1 MPQKQ
6 NPKLSLHHWLTA
18 AAAEAAANDTED
30 TDDTDSLSS
39 KWLLSQ

>member
-6 NPKLSLHHWLTA
+6 NPKLSLHHWLT
-18 AAAEAAANDTED
+18 AAEAAANDTED